1 MAQNIYDNPAF
12 FEGYAQLPRSV
23 QGLDGAPEWPAL
35 KAMLPD
41 LTGKSVVDLGC
52 GYGWFCR
59 AARELGASE
68 VTGVDISE
76 KMLARAAELTVD
88 PQIHYQ
94 RSDLD
99 ALKLDESSLDLVY
112 SSLALHYLPE
122 LDTLFAR
129 VQRALKPGGSL
140 VFSMEHPIYTCASRQ
155 GWLTDD
161 NGERF
166 WGVNHY
172 QDEGQRVSNWLA
184 DGVIKYHRTLG
195 TTLNALIKAG
205 LTISNV
211 NEWGPT
217 QAQIDAWP
225 ALAEEA
231 ERVRFHHMYWEK
243 ACDRGLA
250 AREGSLINIAD
261 RVDVDLRAKND
272 FREAVEGADRRVCE
286 RRPGIYSPDHIEAM
300 QDILHD
306 EETLNDLAGAH
317 IRLPAFVRRRYGDQ
331 ILTPQ
336 ETIRFS
342 TLFGHIIDSCSPFTA
357 THSTGVA
364 HMAVA
369 LGRLTGMG
377 QDDLDTLFVAGML
390 HDIGKLGIP
399 LALLEKPGQ
408 LTDEEFPKVKR
419 HADLSRLWLDAVP
432 GFERVSVW
440 GGGHHERLDGKGYP
454 LGLKGEEIPLPSRIM
469 AIADV
474 FTALTEDRPYR
485 KGMAPPEALRIVKG
499 MVKQGHLDGDLSRLL
514 CDHADELDA
523 VRASSQAEARR
534 GFQALHDACA
544 EPDERLR
551 D

>member
-1 MAQNIYDNPAF
+1 MFYTGRHIIKEGSAMAQNIYDNPAF

-76 KMLARAAELTVD
+76 KMLARAAELTAD

-99 ALKLDESSLDLVY
+99 
-112 SSLALHYLPE
+112 
-122 LDTLFAR
+122 
-129 VQRALKPGGSL
+129 ALKPGGSL

-231 ERVRFHHMYWEK
+231 ERPMLV
-243 ACDRGLA
+243 LIA
-250 AREGSLINIAD
+250 ARKA
-261 RVDVDLRAKND
+261 
-272 FREAVEGADRRVCE
+272 
-286 RRPGIYSPDHIEAM
+286 
-300 QDILHD
+300 Q
-306 EETLNDLAGAH
+306 
-317 IRLPAFVRRRYGDQ
+317 
-331 ILTPQ
+331 
-336 ETIRFS
+336 
-342 TLFGHIIDSCSPFTA
+342 
-357 THSTGVA
+357 
-364 HMAVA
+364 
-369 LGRLTGMG
+369 
-377 QDDLDTLFVAGML
+377 
-390 HDIGKLGIP
+390 
-399 LALLEKPGQ
+399 
-408 LTDEEFPKVKR
+408 
-419 HADLSRLWLDAVP
+419 
-432 GFERVSVW
+432 
-440 GGGHHERLDGKGYP
+440 
-454 LGLKGEEIPLPSRIM
+454 
-469 AIADV
+469 
-474 FTALTEDRPYR
+474 
-485 KGMAPPEALRIVKG
+485 
-499 MVKQGHLDGDLSRLL
+499 
-514 CDHADELDA
+514 
-523 VRASSQAEARR
+523 
-534 GFQALHDACA
+534 
-544 EPDERLR
+544 
-551 D
+551 

>member
-76 KMLARAAELTVD
+76 KMLARAAELTAD

-99 ALKLDESSLDLVY
+99 
-112 SSLALHYLPE
+112 
-122 LDTLFAR
+122 
-129 VQRALKPGGSL
+129 ALKPGGSL

-231 ERVRFHHMYWEK
+231 ERPMLVLIVARK
-243 ACDRGLA
+243 A
-250 AREGSLINIAD
+250 
-261 RVDVDLRAKND
+261 
-272 FREAVEGADRRVCE
+272 
-286 RRPGIYSPDHIEAM
+286 
-300 QDILHD
+300 Q
-306 EETLNDLAGAH
+306 
-317 IRLPAFVRRRYGDQ
+317 
-331 ILTPQ
+331 
-336 ETIRFS
+336 
-342 TLFGHIIDSCSPFTA
+342 
-357 THSTGVA
+357 
-364 HMAVA
+364 
-369 LGRLTGMG
+369 
-377 QDDLDTLFVAGML
+377 
-390 HDIGKLGIP
+390 
-399 LALLEKPGQ
+399 
-408 LTDEEFPKVKR
+408 
-419 HADLSRLWLDAVP
+419 
-432 GFERVSVW
+432 
-440 GGGHHERLDGKGYP
+440 
-454 LGLKGEEIPLPSRIM
+454 
-469 AIADV
+469 
-474 FTALTEDRPYR
+474 
-485 KGMAPPEALRIVKG
+485 
-499 MVKQGHLDGDLSRLL
+499 
-514 CDHADELDA
+514 
-523 VRASSQAEARR
+523 
-534 GFQALHDACA
+534 
-544 EPDERLR
+544 
-551 D
+551 